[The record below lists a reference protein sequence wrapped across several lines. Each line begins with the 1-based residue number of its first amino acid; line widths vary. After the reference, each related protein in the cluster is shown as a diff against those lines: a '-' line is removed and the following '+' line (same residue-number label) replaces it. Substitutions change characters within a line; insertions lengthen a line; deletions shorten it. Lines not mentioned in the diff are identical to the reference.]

1 VVLIAGG
8 IGITPVRAL
17 AERMDGDVVLLYRV
31 LREEDVV
38 FREEL
43 EALSRDRG
51 IRLEL
56 VVGDHAT
63 PEGARLLSPDHLRE
77 LVPDLDDRDVYVC
90 GPPAM
95 TDALV
100 KSVRRAGISHHHIH
114 AERFAL

>member
-1 VVLIAGG
+1 
-8 IGITPVRAL
+8 VRAL
-17 AERMDGDVVLLYRV
+17 AERMDGDVVLVYRV

-43 EALSRDRG
+43 ETLSRERG
-51 IRLEL
+51 IRVEL

-63 PEGARLLSPDHLRE
+63 AEGARLLSAGHLRE
-77 LVPDLDDRDVYVC
+77 LLPDLDDRDVYVC

-95 TDALV
+95 TNALV
-100 KSVRRAGISHHHIH
+100 KSVRGAGVHHHHIH